1 MKSAFLT
8 TSFLFS
14 ILISANAQSLN
25 WLHYDDANSP
35 LPSNAINSVL
45 SVEEGTWVG
54 TDGGLAFH
62 DGSDWTVYITETSEL
77 PDNHIRD
84 IFEDNWENTW
94 IATDKGV
101 LRINSDGWEI
111 FNESNSGLPLNLV
124 RSVTTD
130 QEGNLWVG
138 TWGAGIAKMIGSQW
152 TTYNT
157 SNSDIPHNGVFV
169 VELDYLGHV
178 WVGMYNQ
185 GATMFNGTTW
195 ETFNTSNSDLPQN
208 NVRNITFD
216 GNEAVW
222 FGTDDGLARK
232 TNAGIWNVYTF
243 ENIGYSF
250 HRAFDGVQESAGKVF
265 FATDGGL
272 ISFNQTDFSVS
283 TVQNSNLRSNIIL
296 SIAQIENGNL
306 WLGTRNNGVS
316 FYSPQGGLGT
326 NNLISDSRSL
336 SIYPNPTTN
345 DVTFNLDE
353 SMNENLGVEV
363 RNALGQTVVTQKV
376 THSSGQSHNL
386 NLGGLTPG
394 VYHLTVQSSNILITK
409 TFCKL

>member
-62 DGSDWTVYITETSEL
+62 DGSDWTVYTTETSEL

-130 QEGNLWVG
+130 QE
-138 TWGAGIAKMIGSQW
+138 
-152 TTYNT
+152 
-157 SNSDIPHNGVFV
+157 
-169 VELDYLGHV
+169 
-178 WVGMYNQ
+178 
-185 GATMFNGTTW
+185 
-195 ETFNTSNSDLPQN
+195 
-208 NVRNITFD
+208 
-216 GNEAVW
+216 
-222 FGTDDGLARK
+222 
-232 TNAGIWNVYTF
+232 
-243 ENIGYSF
+243 
-250 HRAFDGVQESAGKVF
+250 
-265 FATDGGL
+265 
-272 ISFNQTDFSVS
+272 
-283 TVQNSNLRSNIIL
+283 
-296 SIAQIENGNL
+296 
-306 WLGTRNNGVS
+306 
-316 FYSPQGGLGT
+316 
-326 NNLISDSRSL
+326 
-336 SIYPNPTTN
+336 
-345 DVTFNLDE
+345 
-353 SMNENLGVEV
+353 
-363 RNALGQTVVTQKV
+363 
-376 THSSGQSHNL
+376 
-386 NLGGLTPG
+386 
-394 VYHLTVQSSNILITK
+394 
-409 TFCKL
+409 